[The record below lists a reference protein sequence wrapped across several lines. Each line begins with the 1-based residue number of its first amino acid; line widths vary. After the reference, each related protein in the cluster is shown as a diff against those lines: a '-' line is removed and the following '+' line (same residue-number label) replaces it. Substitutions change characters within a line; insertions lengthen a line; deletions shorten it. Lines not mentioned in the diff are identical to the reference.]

1 MRPPA
6 ERHFLALKAREGR
19 TPGRDKAV
27 PANRVRQGSGTQRS
41 RASSQRGKMSR
52 LVACVPTT
60 VWCMRKV
67 HQIRWGESEL
77 GVNRAERPWDA

>member
-52 LVACVPTT
+52 WSHACRQQSGVCAKRTEF
-60 VWCMRKV
+60 VGA
-67 HQIRWGESEL
+67 IRNS
-77 GVNRAERPWDA
+77 V